1 MKWKYNRMTKTYES
15 DNFLIIKK
23 IAWWDDWFNVIRKSD
38 GVKIKTKIKKL
49 SHAKDVCET
58 LT

>member
-23 IAWWDDWFNVIRKSD
+23 IAWWDEWFNVIRKSD
-38 GVKIKTKIKKL
+38 NIKIKTGIKKL
-49 SHAKDVCET
+49 SQAKNLCEI

>member
-23 IAWWDDWFNVIRKSD
+23 IAWWDEWFNVIRKSD
-38 GVKIKTKIKKL
+38 NIKIKTKIKKL
-49 SHAKDVCET
+49 SQAKNICEI
-58 LT
+58 LI

>member
-23 IAWWDDWFNVIRKSD
+23 IAWWDEWFNVIRKTD
-38 GVKIKTKIKKL
+38 NIKIKTGIKKL
-49 SHAKDVCET
+49 SQAKNLCEI